1 MGNNIFINYRRDDT
15 GGMAIAIYQ
24 NLVTHFPPETLFK
37 DFNTIKPGY
46 DFVESINLALA
57 QCNVLLVLIGKNWLT
72 LKDEEGQVRLMKDED
87 YVRIEIARC
96 LQKNIPVIPVLLDRV
111 RMPAESD
118 LPDDLKAL
126 RRRQSLNIDND
137 GFEQDME
144 RLVAAIRE
152 ITGIPDNQTKAQPQP
167 SHAPHPANNNVVA
180 ADKPNSYRTLSF
192 VALAIGILFIFNIGL
207 GTVQSVGWIVA
218 GCAGYCLFL
227 SFQIDKVWTAND
239 HEKAVSL
246 SKKLKIWAWATIIA
260 GLLIGGSA
268 YNLDTGAVY

>member
-24 NLVTHFPPETLFK
+24 NLITQFPPETLFK

-72 LKDEEGQVRLMKDED
+72 LKDEEGNVRLMKDDD
-87 YVRIEIARC
+87 YVRMEIARC

-111 RMPAESD
+111 KMPAEAD
-118 LPDDLKAL
+118 LPEDLKGL
-126 RRRQSLNIDND
+126 RRRQSLNIDSD
-137 GFEQDME
+137 GFEQDMQ

-152 ITGIPDNQTKAQPQP
+152 ITGIPNTSQQQQTTYAKSTTDVNAGE
-167 SHAPHPANNNVVA
+167 
-180 ADKPNSYRTLSF
+180 KPNNYRTHAY

-227 SFQIDKVWTAND
+227 SFQLDKVWTAND
-239 HEKAVSL
+239 PEKALSI
-246 SKKLKIWAWATIIA
+246 SKKLKIWVWATIIA

-268 YNLDTGAVY
+268 YNIDTGAVY